1 MQSACGIGGA
11 AIRITRVVLVLW
23 HTRAQQEKYARQ
35 MALIEREILGNQQ
48 RLIYELQLGQG
59 RRDIGK

>member
-48 RLIYELQLGQG
+48 RLVHEL
-59 RRDIGK
+59 